1 MVFGNLCSTY
11 VDMIV
16 IKFIIASSIDFLEAE
31 VSQPHIL
38 VSHSYIFTLL
48 ERGGNCNIL
57 FKFSS
62 TLVIYIILATAVSLI
77 ILVFSACLC
86 CNNLS
91 DQLIKFALRKADFR
105 WYNKFNKL
113 DSMID
118 IHEDAYA
125 HWTVKEMSCIMVLT
139 RLRKPLTSRR
149 LLRQLTRN
157 SNSITSL

>member
-1 MVFGNLCSTY
+1 MRIHRDCCLHGFTSSPTALQYRFLLNTQIVFGILCSTF
-11 VDMIV
+11 VDMFV
-16 IKFIIASSIDFLEAE
+16 IKFIIAASIDFLEAE
-31 VSQPHIL
+31 ISQQHIL

-91 DQLIKFALRKADFR
+91 DQCIKFALR
-105 WYNKFNKL
+105 
-113 DSMID
+113 
-118 IHEDAYA
+118 
-125 HWTVKEMSCIMVLT
+125 
-139 RLRKPLTSRR
+139 
-149 LLRQLTRN
+149 
-157 SNSITSL
+157 